1 MVKENLNERFQQLA
15 GIKPLNENKKIELT
29 LASLEKEKENPE
41 RVKTLVKSLTGLVN
55 RGKFEELDVLT
66 AVLNKIKEDN
76 IKL

>member
-1 MVKENLNERFQQLA
+1 MAKENLNERFQQLA
-15 GIKPLNENKKIELT
+15 GIKSLNENKKIELT

-41 RVKTLVKSLTGLVN
+41 RVKTLVKSLTGLVH

>member
-1 MVKENLNERFQQLA
+1 MEDNFNYKKYLA
-15 GIKPLNENKKIELT
+15 EGKLQENKKIELT

-55 RGKFEELDVLT
+55 RGNFNELDVLT

>member
-1 MVKENLNERFQQLA
+1 MEKENLHKRFQQLA
-15 GIKPLNENKKIELT
+15 GIKSLNENKKIELT

>member
-1 MVKENLNERFQQLA
+1 MEKENLHKRFQQLA
-15 GIKPLNENKKIELT
+15 GIKSLNENKKIELT

-41 RVKTLVKSLTGLVN
+41 RVKTLVKSLTWLVN

>member
-1 MVKENLNERFQQLA
+1 M
-15 GIKPLNENKKIELT
+15 
-29 LASLEKEKENPE
+29 EKENPE
-41 RVKTLVKSLTGLVN
+41 RVKTLVKSLTGLVH

>member
-1 MVKENLNERFQQLA
+1 MKELYRFKQFLTEGKLQ
-15 GIKPLNENKKIELT
+15 ENKKIELT
-29 LASLEKEKENPE
+29 LASLEREKENPE

-55 RGKFEELDVLT
+55 RGNFNELDVLT